1 MIEKMIEKKPK
12 KTHTSPQTVAAN
24 KPATGSKHANLRQQL
39 LVADIGNT
47 QMVFGLFEGDDL
59 ITDWRLSSQRQLTS
73 DELAWQ
79 LHGMFE
85 QSGQVATAVAGIMVA
100 SVVPHLDGPLTDAC
114 VRICGK
120 QPAFVGSSDVKT
132 GMAVDYKNPREV
144 GADRI
149 VNAIAARERFGAP
162 SIVLDCGTATTFDL
176 VSPQGHYAGGLI
188 MPGIE
193 LALNALCRR
202 AAKLPEVSIKR
213 SDTLIGRDTISSLQS
228 GSYWAAVDAMS
239 GLIQRLRREPG
250 YEFAP
255 VIATGGLI
263 SLLIEDLPQIDH
275 HLPHL
280 TLSGLHLLG
289 QRHFKLSD

>member
-1 MIEKMIEKKPK
+1 MTSETMSEKKRLE
-12 KTHTSPQTVAAN
+12 QA
-24 KPATGSKHANLRQQL
+24 L
-39 LVADIGNT
+39 LVVDIGNT
-47 QMVFGLFEGDDL
+47 QMVFGLFEAGVL

-85 QSGQVATAVAGIMVA
+85 QSGYVSAQVAGIMVA
-100 SVVPHLDGPLTDAC
+100 SVVPHLDAPLTDAC
-114 VRICGK
+114 ERICAK
-120 QPAFVGSSDVKT
+120 RPAFVGSSEVKT

-149 VNAIAARERFGAP
+149 VNAIAARELFGAP

-176 VSPQGHYAGGLI
+176 ISPQGHYAGGLI

-193 LALNALCRR
+193 LALNALCQR

-213 SDTLIGRDTISSLQS
+213 SATLIGRDTTSSLQS

-239 GLIQRLRREPG
+239 GLIQRLRRESG
-250 YEFAP
+250 YHDAP

-275 HLPHL
+275 HLPYL
-280 TLSGLHLLG
+280 TLSGLHMLA
-289 QRHFKLSD
+289 QRHFALPA